1 MEFSVSD
8 FLSTSLLSFL
18 PSSGSESQYVPSLEL
33 RLFAFGVNLLSL
45 EQLFCLSLSQNLN
58 DITSFAL
65 YFLIF

>member
-33 RLFAFGVNLLSL
+33 KLFAFDVNLLSL
-45 EQLFCLSLSQNLN
+45 KQLFCLSLSQN
-58 DITSFAL
+58 IPPPM
-65 YFLIF
+65 